1 MQNCFVLYAFLDKD
15 AKFMYK
21 KGLEQYYYEQFFN
34 IKSLNN
40 ISMNSFLIKICL

>member
-1 MQNCFVLYAFLDKD
+1 MQNNNNFMHFLDKN

-21 KGLEQYYYEQFFN
+21 KWLEQYYYEQFFN

-40 ISMNSFLIKICL
+40 ISMNNFLIKICL